1 MAFASIIGGRK
12 GMNNGLKPSKIDMIN
27 LYPKMQSSKVVK
39 SEAYDLGYYWS
50 LYVVL
55 FREALLLSL
64 GGFNLFS

>member
-12 GMNNGLKPSKIDMIN
+12 GIRMNNGLKPSKIDMIN

-55 FREALLLSL
+55 YR
-64 GGFNLFS
+64 

>member
-39 SEAYDLGYYWS
+39 SEAYDLEYYWA

-55 FREALLLSL
+55 FR
-64 GGFNLFS
+64 